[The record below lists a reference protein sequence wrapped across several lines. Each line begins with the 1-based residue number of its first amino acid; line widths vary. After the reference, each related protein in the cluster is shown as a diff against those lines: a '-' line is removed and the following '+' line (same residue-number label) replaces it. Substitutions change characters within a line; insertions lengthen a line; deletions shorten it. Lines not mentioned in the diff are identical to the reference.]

1 AKAYK
6 DPRNSELFDLIKQ
19 GASITKG
26 DLYQWFDN
34 LID

>member
-1 AKAYK
+1 
-6 DPRNSELFDLIKQ
+6 LFDLIKQ